1 MRNNLLFISSLLV
14 CSTVSASLGLLGKGI
29 NLGNVLEAPTEGAWA
44 PPAQEAYFDQY
55 KQKQFSTIRI
65 PVRWDQH
72 TMTTAPYTIN
82 ATWLARVQ
90 EIVGWSLQRNFN
102 TIINAHH
109 DDWMDNSTNFN
120 QMLPRYLAI
129 WDQVT
134 KAFSNAP
141 TECGT
146 ATGCLIFEAINE
158 PVSLTVDQLNTLQQ
172 DWYNLIRAAPGH
184 KNRWLFMG
192 GLQWMSPY
200 WLINNPTSLIIP
212 GLASGDPRIGIEVH
226 SYDPFKFTSPPISIN
241 SWGSST
247 DRTTALSMFQDV
259 TQWSQQYA
267 KNIPILLGEFAC
279 SVEQSN
285 TTARLAWWNAYA
297 NFAEQVNLVG
307 FCMWDDDGEYETF
320 HRQQLT
326 WEEDV
331 LQAIGLQ

>member
-1 MRNNLLFISSLLV
+1 MYYVVFCTFVLF
-14 CSTVSASLGLLGKGI
+14 TVHVEANLGLFGKGI
-29 NLGNVLEAPTEGAWA
+29 NLGNTLEAPTEGAWA

-55 KQKQFSTIRI
+55 KQKGFSMVRI
-65 PVRWDQH
+65 PIRWDEH
-72 TMTTAPYTIN
+72 TMTKEPYTIN

-90 EIVGWSLQRNFN
+90 QVVGWSLQRNLN

-109 DDWMDNSTNFN
+109 DDWMDDSKTFTK
-120 QMLPRYLAI
+120 MLPRYLAI

-146 ATGCLIFEAINE
+146 ATGCLMFEAINE
-158 PVSLTVDQLNTLQQ
+158 PVSLTIDQLNTLQQ
-172 DWYNLIRAAPGH
+172 DWYTLIRAAPGH
-184 KNRWLFMG
+184 KNRWLFTG
-192 GLQWMSPY
+192 GLHWMNPE

-226 SYDPFKFTSPPISIN
+226 SYDPHKFTSPPVSITN
-241 SWGSST
+241 WGSPSDRST
-247 DRTTALSMFQDV
+247 TDEMFQNV
-259 TQWSQQYA
+259 TNWSKKYA

-279 SVEQSN
+279 TNEQPN

-297 NFAEQVNLVG
+297 QDTEQVNLIG
-307 FCMWDDDGEYETF
+307 FCMWDDNGKYKTF
-320 HRQQLT
+320 NRANLT

-331 LQAIGLQ
+331 LHAIGL